1 MATSETAINAN
12 VAEAQRL
19 YQRGVA
25 AARGGQKRVAAGLL
39 TRSLR
44 LDPRNEGAWL
54 WLSGVLESPQQIA
67 FCLQAVLR
75 INPANEHAL
84 KGMRWL
90 EGRGL
95 LADAE
100 PQASAISTPLP
111 AAPAVGEPTEHE
123 HHRKQREQREAW
135 WVRWRHTR
143 REDRKVRLLVPAML
157 IVLLVSILLLHSSLA
172 QANDE
177 RQRAVYLA
185 SQPKPTASPPTR
197 TLPPAPTGVVT
208 ILDANPATQR
218 DAASTYYLSALTPLR
233 VQLREAIDAYRNVS
247 GQPGATSVVLASSV
261 GALRDTVL
269 RAQASLKSLNP
280 SSELRPAHEEYLKG
294 LEVELTA
301 LDDLLEFYGSYRQ
314 ELANRA
320 ALRFQQANVHFS
332 RARQVF
338 DQQPQQLELGSRMSP
353 HTPR

>member
-39 TRSLR
+39 SRSLR
-44 LDPRNEGAWL
+44 LDPRNEAAWL
-54 WLSGVLESPQQIA
+54 WLSGVLENPQQVA

-75 INPANEHAL
+75 INPANERAL

-95 LADAE
+95 LGE
-100 PQASAISTPLP
+100 GKPPLP
-111 AAPAVGEPTEHE
+111 PSISAPLPTVPAVGEPAEHT
-123 HHRKQREQREAW
+123 HQREQREAW

-143 REDRKVRLLVPAML
+143 REDRKARLILPAMM

-172 QANDE
+172 QANEE
-177 RQRAVYLA
+177 RQRAVYVA
-185 SQPKPTASPPTR
+185 SQPKPTAPPPTL
-197 TLPPAPTGVVT
+197 TLPPQPTGEVT
-208 ILDANPATQR
+208 ILDANPAAQR

-233 VQLREAIDAYRNVS
+233 VQLREAIDRYRNVS
-247 GQPGATSVVLASSV
+247 GQPGGTSVVLASSV

-269 RAQASLKSLNP
+269 RAQASLKGLTP

-294 LEVELTA
+294 LEVELSA

-320 ALRFQQANVHFS
+320 ALRFQQANIHFN
-332 RARQVF
+332 RARQIF
-338 DQQPQQLELGSRMSP
+338 DQQPQQLELVSRMSP

>member
-39 TRSLR
+39 TRSVR
-44 LDPRNEGAWL
+44 LDPRNEAAWL
-54 WLSGVLESPQQIA
+54 WLSGVLENPHQIA

-75 INPANEHAL
+75 VNPANERAV

-90 EGRGL
+90 EERGL
-95 LADAE
+95 LNEGLAQS
-100 PQASAISTPLP
+100 PAISAPLPTVAADTPLER
-111 AAPAVGEPTEHE
+111 AD
-123 HHRKQREQREAW
+123 QREQREAW
-135 WVRWRHTR
+135 WVRWRYTR
-143 REDRKVRLLVPAML
+143 REDRKVGLLLPTML

-172 QANDE
+172 QANNE
-177 RQRAVYLA
+177 RQRAANVAAL
-185 SQPKPTASPPTR
+185 PKPTAPPPTL
-197 TLPPAPTGVVT
+197 TAGPEPTGVIT

-233 VQLREAIDAYRNVS
+233 IQLRDAIDSYRTVS
-247 GQPGATSVVLASSV
+247 GQPGGTSVVLASSV

-269 RAQASLKSLNP
+269 RAQASLKSITP
-280 SSELRPAHEEYLKG
+280 SSALRPAHEEYLKG

-320 ALRFQQANVHFS
+320 ALRFQQANIHFS

>member
-1 MATSETAINAN
+1 MAETAINAN

-44 LDPRNEGAWL
+44 LDPRNEAAWL
-54 WLSGVLESPQQIA
+54 WLSGVLENPQQIA

-75 INPANEHAL
+75 INPANERAL

-95 LADAE
+95 LAGGQ
-100 PQASAISTPLP
+100 PQPPSISAPLP
-111 AAPAVGEPTEHE
+111 TVPVVGEPAERDDQHA
-123 HHRKQREQREAW
+123 QREAW

-143 REDRKVRLLVPAML
+143 REDRKARLLLPAML

-172 QANDE
+172 QANE
-177 RQRAVYLA
+177 ARQRAVYVA
-185 SQPKPTASPPTR
+185 SQPKPTAPPPTL
-197 TLPPAPTGVVT
+197 TLLPEPTGVAT
-208 ILDANPATQR
+208 ILDTNPASQR

-233 VQLREAIDAYRNVS
+233 VQLREAIDRYRTVS
-247 GQPGATSVVLASSV
+247 GQPGGTSVVLASSV
-261 GALRDTVL
+261 GQLRDTVL
-269 RAQASLKSLNP
+269 RAQASLQSMTP
-280 SSELRPAHEEYLKG
+280 SSALRPAHDEYLKG
-294 LEVELTA
+294 LEVELSA

-320 ALRFQQANVHFS
+320 ALRFQQANIHFN
-332 RARQVF
+332 RARQIF
-338 DQQPQQLELGSRMSP
+338 DQQPQQLEMVSRMSP

>member
-1 MATSETAINAN
+1 MTTSETAINAN

-44 LDPRNEGAWL
+44 LDPRNEAAWL
-54 WLSGVLESPQQIA
+54 WLSGVLENPQQIA
-67 FCLQAVLR
+67 FCLQSVLR
-75 INPANEHAL
+75 INPANERAL
-84 KGMRWL
+84 KGIRWL

-95 LADAE
+95 LAGAQ
-100 PQASAISTPLP
+100 PTPPSISAPLP
-111 AAPAVGEPTEHE
+111 TVPAIGEPAERDE
-123 HHRKQREQREAW
+123 QREQREAW

-157 IVLLVSILLLHSSLA
+157 IVLLVSILLLHNSLA
-172 QANDE
+172 QANEE
-177 RQRAVYLA
+177 RQRAVYAA
-185 SQPKPTASPPTR
+185 SLPKPTAPPPTL
-197 TLPPAPTGVVT
+197 TLPPAPTKAAT
-208 ILDANPATQR
+208 ILDDNPATQR

-233 VQLREAIDAYRNVS
+233 VQLREAIDSYRTIS

-269 RAQASLKSLNP
+269 RAQASLHAITP
-280 SSELRPAHEEYLKG
+280 SPALRPAHDEYLKG
-294 LEVELTA
+294 LEVELSA

-320 ALRFQQANVHFS
+320 ALRFQQANIHFS

-338 DQQPQQLELGSRMSP
+338 DQQPQQLELVSRMSP

>member
-44 LDPRNEGAWL
+44 LDPRNEAAWL
-54 WLSGVLESPQQIA
+54 WLSGVLENPQQIA

-75 INPANEHAL
+75 INPTNEHAL

-95 LADAE
+95 LGE
-100 PQASAISTPLP
+100 GQPQAPSISAPLP
-111 AAPAVGEPTEHE
+111 TVPTIGASAERE
-123 HHRKQREQREAW
+123 EQREQREAW

-143 REDRKVRLLVPAML
+143 REDRKVGLLVPAML

-172 QANDE
+172 RANDE

-185 SQPKPTASPPTR
+185 SQPKPTAPPPTL
-197 TLPPAPTGVVT
+197 TPPPTATGVVT
-208 ILDANPATQR
+208 ILDSNPAAQR
-218 DAASTYYLSALTPLR
+218 DAASTYYLSALTPVR
-233 VQLREAIDAYRNVS
+233 VQLREAIDSYRNVS
-247 GQPGATSVVLASSV
+247 GQPGGTSVVLASSV

-269 RAQASLKSLNP
+269 RAQASLKGLTP

-294 LEVELTA
+294 LEVELSA

-320 ALRFQQANVHFS
+320 ALRFQQANIHFS